1 MDPQQEL
8 FTYFVIKLKEEYGED
23 MVFDGFMPP
32 EETPYPFIY
41 LADSQQTDDYGNKTA
56 IFNNVYQAIHI
67 WNDTPRKRGTVSNM
81 ALKIKNIA
89 RRLEYTNNYKWEIKD
104 IKQRILVDTT
114 KQKSLVD
121 TADSTPLMHVILELE
136 FKSSSK
142 GGKRS
147 DQ

>member
-1 MDPQQEL
+1 
-8 FTYFVIKLKEEYGED
+8 
-23 MVFDGFMPP
+23 MVFDGFMPS
-32 EETPYPFIY
+32 EGTPYPFIY
-41 LADSQQTDDYGNKTA
+41 LADSQQTDDYSNKTA
-56 IFNNVYQAIHI
+56 IFNNVYQTIHI
-67 WNDTPRKRGTVSNM
+67 WNDSPKKRGTVSNI
-81 ALKIKNIA
+81 ALKIKNIT
-89 RRLEYTNNYKWEIKD
+89 RRLEYTTNYKWEIRN
-104 IKQRILVDTT
+104 IEQRILEDTT